1 MMERRIS
8 KNLKPTETTI
18 ATPEG
23 GIRLPNII
31 MLGMS
36 NKEMERLVSST
47 RYLNV
52 DSSAKDVIK
61 KAPVA
66 SDCPQTL
73 SLTALDIRTMGLHD
87 DQSSTAEI
95 CKKALKFGNK
105 ISVEAMV
112 KIAVEA
118 SRGNV
123 QIEKGKSLIAVMDP
137 VEDSEGY
144 PLILRLEHNGNGIYE
159 LSGLCAFFD
168 NTPCGSNYLFVISS
182 RK

>member
-23 GIRLPNII
+23 VIRLPDVTI
-31 MLGMS
+31 LGMN
-36 NKEMERLVSST
+36 NKEMGKLINST

-52 DSSAKDVIK
+52 KSSAKDIIN

-66 SDCPQTL
+66 PNGPQTL
-73 SLTALDIRTMGLHD
+73 SLTALDVRTMGPYT
-87 DQSSTAEI
+87 DQLRTAKI
-95 CKKALKFGNK
+95 CEKALEFGDK
-105 ISVEAMV
+105 VSVEAMV

-118 SRGNV
+118 SRGNM
-123 QIEKGKSLIAVMDP
+123 QIEKGKSLVAVMDP

-144 PLILRLEHNGNGIYE
+144 PLILRLKHNGNGINE
-159 LSGLCAFFD
+159 LSGLCTFYD
-168 NTPCGSNYLFVISS
+168 DTPCGSDYSFIISS